1 LYIYYGVIIS
11 GLGTA
16 VFHILMPVVITRWF
30 TRRLGLAMGF
40 MWSAVGFGPVVL
52 SPLFRW
58 AIETAGWRL
67 AFSTFGVFAGLI
79 IIIASVFLRNR
90 PQDIG
95 MTSYGDMTS
104 VPTEAHP
111 NARPTLTPF
120 PISKVIRTYG
130 VWALVAVHHLGCVSH
145 SIILAHMVSMAIF
158 KGIPGLAAA
167 AMLSITS
174 AVSVGSR
181 FGMSMLSES
190 RGSRTTLG
198 LAMLLQTAPI
208 FILVWA
214 DSLWAFYLFAFLFGI
229 GYGGEMVGFPIF
241 NRQFFG
247 TNAPLS
253 TIYGYQMA
261 GATLGM
267 ALGGWLG
274 GALFDLTGSYTWTAI
289 AAIAYGFMGLLPA
302 VFLPRHRRTSEPLL
316 V

>member
-1 LYIYYGVIIS
+1 
-11 GLGTA
+11 
-16 VFHILMPVVITRWF
+16 
-30 TRRLGLAMGF
+30 
-40 MWSAVGFGPVVL
+40 
-52 SPLFRW
+52 
-58 AIETAGWRL
+58 
-67 AFSTFGVFAGLI
+67 
-79 IIIASVFLRNR
+79 
-90 PQDIG
+90 
-95 MTSYGDMTS
+95 
-104 VPTEAHP
+104 
-111 NARPTLTPF
+111 
-120 PISKVIRTYG
+120 
-130 VWALVAVHHLGCVSH
+130 
-145 SIILAHMVSMAIF
+145 
-158 KGIPGLAAA
+158 
-167 AMLSITS
+167 
-174 AVSVGSR
+174 
-181 FGMSMLSES
+181 MLSES